1 MTSLGRTCT
10 EILPQ
15 GERRAGLAL
24 EDIRDRPA
32 YVLLGEP
39 GAGKTT
45 AFGMEAAAAGTEPV
59 SARDFIAL
67 PPRPEWL
74 GKPIFIDGL
83 DEVRAGSIDN
93 VAPLDAIRHKLL
105 QIGQPV
111 FRLSCREADWLGS
124 DREHLDSITPQGVAV
139 FHLDDLTD
147 EQVGVVLSQDHRIP
161 DPDAFMESARAR
173 GLEALLRNPQ
183 NLGMLA
189 EAVHDGWPDNLKDA
203 FELACRRLAHEHNR
217 QRRDVTRNRR
227 IAADKLLDAAGQLYA
242 IQLLGGLAGFALDE
256 DAATAA
262 YPALQDLGLDIGEA
276 LRQALESRLF
286 AGHGNVDRREPA
298 HRRIA
303 EFLAARYVTRQIDH
317 AGLPLGR
324 IRAVMEAGDGGVVSD
339 LRGLHAWL
347 AVLFPSARRTL
358 VEADPLGVVL
368 YGDVRAFTADDKRCV
383 LNALS
388 REALR
393 YPWFRSQ
400 DWNAP
405 PFGALADRES
415 VDHFREIL
423 ESPDRSQAHE
433 SLVDCVLEAIRH
445 GDPLPE
451 LCEALLA
458 IARDR
463 SRWPTNRKAAIQ
475 AYIHATDGGRSR
487 LRALLDD
494 ISGGRVPDGD
504 DELTGILL
512 TELYPVQLSPAEIV
526 DYLHTAKDPRLIGHY
541 LMFWDR
547 EFLER
552 TPIDEIPQVTD
563 RFAEAWTRLRRSL
576 DDFHLKRLAG
586 GLLVKALQLAGE
598 FAAPE
603 RVWRWLG
610 MGLDEHAYSRL
621 DKKHQQQITDWL
633 SERQQILRELLE
645 FSFAQCAPKKD
656 VLHCLLETE
665 RRIYDAR
672 VAPDTA
678 DWLFEQAAGFDSA
691 EARNFLFNRGAMSLL
706 RRLDYTPG
714 LLDALL
720 SVSARHPKLQ
730 PNVKAWLRCNWD
742 DWRREDAQWK
752 RNRSSEAERRV
763 AEWQAFV
770 RKHHDAIE
778 AGSAHPKIMH
788 DLAMVYF
795 GRFQEAE
802 GENAEARMHAWLGG
816 DAGMVLTALT
826 GLRRTLARE
835 DLPTVSEIIKLALD
849 NRHHYIAEASLAG
862 AEEWFQD
869 NPVRKLELDDEV
881 LTRLVCF
888 RLTHDYGAAPAWFQ
902 SLVAQRPGLVADVLV
917 AYASAMLKAG
927 KEHVAGIF
935 PLAYDDHYR
944 DVSRLAALKLL
955 AAYPARAKRQRLG
968 DLGTLLVAAL
978 RHCDRQKLVELIAA
992 KLSRKS
998 LDVAQR
1004 SQWLCAGLLLDP
1016 IQYEG
1021 PLSSYV
1027 DGNQARSMLIARFF
1041 SERPAQATGLPELS
1055 ESTLVMLIRSIGP
1068 YTTPVR
1074 PTGAYTV
1081 TAEMNAADLV
1091 RGLIARLSN
1100 RATDSAS
1107 KAFTELLNDESLHA
1121 WRDRLREHQ
1130 ESQRVVLREA
1140 RFRYP
1145 SASAIARLLENG
1157 PPAHPADLKALLAQH
1172 LRDLDRSDRDGNTTG
1187 YRRYWNI
1194 DEYGRPTSARTENDC
1209 RDRLLEL
1216 LRERVRGIGVELM
1229 PEGEYRENRRADIRA
1244 SFGGTGGFNVPIEIK
1259 RDSHKDLWL
1268 AWRTQLLDHY
1278 VRDPGADG
1286 HGIYLIFWFGGRGM
1300 PVAAD
1305 GGSPPRCAGELES
1318 RLSALL
1324 SESEKPYIDVIVLD
1338 CEPPST
1344 SRGSEK

>member
-1 MTSLGRTCT
+1 MTSLRRTCT

-45 AFGMEAAAAGTEPV
+45 AFRAEAAAAGTEPV
-59 SARDFIAL
+59 SARDFITL
-67 PPRPEWL
+67 PPRPEWF

-83 DEVRAGSIDN
+83 DEVRAGSTDN
-93 VAPLDAIRHKLL
+93 LVPLDAIRHKLL

-124 DREHLDSITPQGVAV
+124 DRARLDSISSQGVAV

-147 EQVGVVLSQDHRIP
+147 DQIRVVLSQDHGVP
-161 DPDAFMESARAR
+161 DPDAFMEAARTR

-189 EAVHDGWPDNLKDA
+189 EAVHDGWPENLKDT

-217 QRRDVTRNRR
+217 LHRDVTRNRR
-227 IAADKLLDAAGQLYA
+227 IAAETLLQAAGQLYA
-242 IQLLGGLAGFALDE
+242 IQLLGGFAGFAVDE
-256 DAATAA
+256 DAGTAD
-262 YPALQDLGLDIGEA
+262 YPALHDLGLDIGEPH
-276 LRQALESRLF
+276 RQALESRLF
-286 AGHGNVDRREPA
+286 AGHGKVDRREPA

-347 AVLFPSARRTL
+347 AVLCPSARKTL

-368 YGDVRAFTADDKRCV
+368 YGDVKAFAADEKRCV

-388 REALR
+388 REARR

-400 DWNAP
+400 DWNEP
-405 PFGALADRES
+405 PFGALADHES

-433 SLVDCVLEAIRH
+433 SLVDCVLEAVRY
-445 GDPLPE
+445 GDSLPE
-451 LCEALLA
+451 LRESLLA
-458 IARDR
+458 IARDG
-463 SRWPTNRKAAIQ
+463 SRWPTNRKAAIR

-494 ISGGRVPDGD
+494 ISSGRVPDGD

-512 TELYPVQLSPAEIV
+512 TELYPAQLSPAEIV
-526 DYLHTAKDPRLIGHY
+526 GYLHAAKNPTLIGHY
-541 LMFWDR
+541 LMFWER

-552 TPIDEIPQVTD
+552 TPSDEIPEVTN
-563 RFAEAWTRLRRSL
+563 RFAEAWTTLRRSL

-603 RVWRWLG
+603 RVWHWLG
-610 MGLDEHAYSRL
+610 IGLDEHAYSHL
-621 DKKHQQQITDWL
+621 DKKHQEQIADWL
-633 SERQQILRELLE
+633 SERQQRLRELLE
-645 FSFAQCAPKKD
+645 FSFTRCAPKKD
-656 VLHCLLETE
+656 VLHCLIETE
-665 RRIYDAR
+665 HRIYNAR
-672 VAPDTA
+672 ISPDSA
-678 DWLFEQAAGFDSA
+678 EWLFEQAASFESD
-691 EARNFLFNRGAMSLL
+691 EARNYLFDRGAMALL
-706 RRLDYTPG
+706 RRLDYTPT

-720 SVSARHPKLQ
+720 SISTRHPQLQ
-730 PNVKAWLRCNWD
+730 PNANAWLRCNWD

-752 RNRSSEAERRV
+752 RNRSSEAERRI
-763 AEWQAFV
+763 AEWQVFV

-778 AGSAHPKIMH
+778 GGSAHPKIMH

-802 GENAEARMHAWLGG
+802 GENPEARMHAWLGG
-816 DAGMVLTALT
+816 DAGMVLTVLT
-826 GLRRTLARE
+826 GLRRTLERE

-849 NRHHYIAEASLAG
+849 NRHHYIAEACLAG
-862 AEEWFQD
+862 AEERFRD
-869 NPVRKLELDDEV
+869 NPVRTLELDDEV
-881 LTRLVCF
+881 LARLACF
-888 RLTHDYGAAPAWFQ
+888 RLTRDYDDAPAWFQ
-902 SLVAQRPGLVADVLV
+902 NLVAQHPRLVADVLV

-935 PLAYDDHYR
+935 PLAYDDLYR
-944 DVSRLAALKLL
+944 DVSRLATLKLL

-978 RHCDRQKLVELIAA
+978 RHCDRQELAALIAA

-1016 IQYEG
+1016 VRYEG

-1027 DGNQARSMLIARFF
+1027 DGNQARSVLIARFF
-1041 SERPAQATGLPELS
+1041 SERPEKATGLPELS
-1055 ESTLVMLIRSIGP
+1055 ESTLVTLIRSVGP
-1068 YTTPVR
+1068 YTIPER
-1074 PTGAYTV
+1074 PTGAYWV

-1091 RGLIARLSN
+1091 RGLIVRLGN
-1100 RATDSAS
+1100 QATDTAS
-1107 KAFTELLNDESLHA
+1107 TALSELLNDESLHS

-1145 SASAIARLLENG
+1145 SPSAIARLLDNG
-1157 PPAHPADLKALLAQH
+1157 TPVHPADLKALLAQH

-1229 PEGEYRENRRADIRA
+1229 PEGEYRENTRADMRA
-1244 SFGGTGGFNVPIEIK
+1244 SFRGTGGFNVPIEIK

-1268 AWRTQLLDHY
+1268 AWRTQLLDQY

-1286 HGIYLIFWFGGRGM
+1286 HGIYLVFWFGGRGM

-1305 GGSPPRCAGELES
+1305 GGSPPRCAEELES

-1324 SESEKPYIDVIVLD
+1324 SESETPYIDVIVLN
-1338 CEPPST
+1338 CAAPST
-1344 SRGSEK
+1344 SREPEK

>member
-1 MTSLGRTCT
+1 MTSLRRTCT

-45 AFGMEAAAAGTEPV
+45 AFRAEAAVVGTEPV
-59 SARDFIAL
+59 SARDFITL
-67 PPRPEWL
+67 PPRPEWF

-83 DEVRAGSIDN
+83 DEVRAGSTDN
-93 VAPLDAIRHKLL
+93 LAPLDAIRHKLL
-105 QIGQPV
+105 QTGQPV

-124 DREHLDSITPQGVAV
+124 DRARLDSISPQGVAV

-147 EQVGVVLSQDHRIP
+147 AQIGILLAHDLRVP
-161 DPDAFMESARAR
+161 DPDAFMEKARAR

-189 EAVHDGWPDNLKDA
+189 EAVHDGWPDTLKDT

-217 QRRDVTRNRR
+217 LHRDATRNRH
-227 IAADKLLDAAGQLYA
+227 IATDKLLHAAGQLLA

-262 YPALQDLGLDIGEA
+262 YPVLRNIGLDIGEA
-276 LRQALESRLF
+276 HRQALESRLF
-286 AGHGNVDRREPA
+286 AGHGKVDRCEPA

-339 LRGLHAWL
+339 LRGLHAWM
-347 AVLFPSARRTL
+347 AVLCPSARKTL

-368 YGDVRAFTADDKRCV
+368 YGDVKAFAPDEKRCV

-388 REALR
+388 REARR

-415 VDHFREIL
+415 IDHFREIL

-445 GDPLPE
+445 GNPLPE

-458 IARDR
+458 IARDGG
-463 SRWPTNRKAAIQ
+463 RWPTNRKAAIQ
-475 AYIHATDGGRSR
+475 AYIHATNGGCGR

-494 ISGGRVPDGD
+494 IADGRVPDGG
-504 DELTGILL
+504 DELTGMLL
-512 TELYPVQLSPAEIV
+512 AELYPAQLSPAEIV
-526 DYLHTAKDPRLIGHY
+526 GYLHPAKDPRLVGHY

-552 TPIDEIPQVTD
+552 TPIDEIPLVTD
-563 RFAEAWTRLRRSL
+563 RYAEAWTRLSRSL

-586 GLLVKALQLAGE
+586 GLLVKTLQVAGE
-598 FAAPE
+598 SGAPE

-610 MGLDEHAYSRL
+610 IGLDEHAYSHL
-621 DKKHQQQITDWL
+621 DKKHQEQITDWL
-633 SERQQILRELLE
+633 SERPQKLRELLE

-656 VLHCLLETE
+656 VLQCLIETE
-665 RRIYDAR
+665 HRIYDAR

-678 DWLFEQAAGFDSA
+678 GWLFEQAAGFQSA
-691 EARNFLFNRGAMSLL
+691 DARNYLFNKGAMALL

-714 LLDALL
+714 LLDVLL
-720 SVSARHPKLQ
+720 SVSTKHPELQ
-730 PNVKAWLRCNWD
+730 PNVEAWLQCNWD

-770 RKHHDAIE
+770 RKHHDEIE
-778 AGSAHPKIMH
+778 GGSAHPKVMH
-788 DLAMVYF
+788 DLAMIYL
-795 GRFQEAE
+795 GRFQAAE
-802 GENAEARMHAWLGG
+802 GENPEARMHAWFGG

-826 GLRRTLARE
+826 GLRRTLERE
-835 DLPTVSEIIKLALD
+835 DLPAVSEIIKLALKD
-849 NRHHYIAEASLAG
+849 RHHYIAEACLAG
-862 AEEWFQD
+862 AEERFRD
-869 NPVRKLELDDEV
+869 NPVRTLELDDEV
-881 LTRLVCF
+881 LARLVCF
-888 RLTHDYGAAPAWFQ
+888 RLTHDYGDAPAWFH
-902 SLVAQRPGLVADVLV
+902 SLVALRPRLVADVLV

-935 PLAYDDHYR
+935 PLAYDDLYR
-944 DVSRLAALKLL
+944 EVSRLATLKLL
-955 AAYPARAKRQRLG
+955 TAYPTRAKRQRLG

-978 RHCDRQKLVELIAA
+978 RHCDRQALAALIAA

-1016 IQYEG
+1016 IRYEG

-1041 SERPAQATGLPELS
+1041 SERPEQAHGLPELS

-1068 YTTPVR
+1068 HTTPER
-1074 PTGAYTV
+1074 PTGAHWV
-1081 TAEMNAADLV
+1081 TAEMNAADFV
-1091 RGLIARLSN
+1091 RGLIARLGN
-1100 RATDSAS
+1100 QATDTTS
-1107 KAFTELLNDESLHA
+1107 KALSELLNDESLHA

-1145 SASAIARLLENG
+1145 SASAIARLLDNG

-1194 DEYGRPTSARTENDC
+1194 DKYGRPTSPRTENDC

-1216 LRERVRGIGVELM
+1216 LRERVRGLGVELM
-1229 PEGEYRENRRADIRA
+1229 PEGEYRENTRADMRA

-1259 RDSHKDLWL
+1259 RDSHKDLWQ

-1286 HGIYLIFWFGGRGM
+1286 HGIYLVFWFGDGGM

-1305 GGSPPRCAGELES
+1305 GGSPPKSAEELES

-1324 SESEKPYIDVIVLD
+1324 SESEKPYIKVIVLD
-1338 CEPPST
+1338 CARSST
-1344 SRGSEK
+1344 SSGPEE